1 MNFAAGSGNSIDR
14 DKEERKMQDRKNM
27 EQRKAAIFPERPVM
41 KPKPVDVEIDF
52 EGLPMAWKEARDS
65 FDRIR

>member
-1 MNFAAGSGNSIDR
+1 MIPSGGSDKSIDR
-14 DKEERKMQDRKNM
+14 NKEERRMQDRKDM
-27 EQRKAAIFPERPVM
+27 EQRKASIFSAKQVAR
-41 KPKPVDVEIDF
+41 PKPVDVEIDF

>member
-1 MNFAAGSGNSIDR
+1 
-14 DKEERKMQDRKNM
+14 MQDRKNM